1 MRIGQTQ
8 TGIKPGLL
16 KRASAISVDSAET
29 RFSKVT
35 YRDELGNQF
44 EIPVDMTPE
53 LKINPPKING
63 TMEPYNMQSKDW
75 SLAITQLE
83 FRHSIENKFV
93 LAALAFTLTNNSGVD
108 TIFSPKGKILGIT
121 GTSGKFYPY
130 DGPNTLEQ
138 DYAGLLEQK
147 KERAKETGQLY
158 QPGVLTLYP
167 EISINV
173 GEKNVS
179 KIIYQ
184 DENGKKFEIPVSGI
198 SPVSN

>member
-1 MRIGQTQ
+1 M
-8 TGIKPGLL
+8 
-16 KRASAISVDSAET
+16 
-29 RFSKVT
+29 
-35 YRDELGNQF
+35 
-44 EIPVDMTPE
+44 
-53 LKINPPKING
+53 
-63 TMEPYNMQSKDW
+63 
-75 SLAITQLE
+75 
-83 FRHSIENKFV
+83 
-93 LAALAFTLTNNSGVD
+93 D

-138 DYAGLLEQK
+138 DYAAVLERK

-167 EISINV
+167 EILINV

-184 DENGKKFEIPVSGI
+184 DENGKKSEIPVSGI
-198 SPVSN
+198 SPVSR